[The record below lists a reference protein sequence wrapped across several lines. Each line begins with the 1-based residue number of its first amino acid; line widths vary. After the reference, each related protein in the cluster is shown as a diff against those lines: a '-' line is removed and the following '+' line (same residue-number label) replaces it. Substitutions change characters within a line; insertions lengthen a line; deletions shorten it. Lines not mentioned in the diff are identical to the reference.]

1 MMNRKLTLGNK
12 EKDLYNKTSFVSLLL
27 IIAIVISFHLACHND
42 KMVEPQGVFL
52 AGVVVD
58 SLTLAPIGSA
68 WVSLGDSVY
77 EPLQDELTDSVGY
90 YVTFTGAPGLHR
102 WVFCGKQGY
111 ITQSKEFS
119 TAPDETTFV
128 DFKLV
133 QQQLAIQQN
142 RALFSEIEK
151 IE

>member
-1 MMNRKLTLGNK
+1 MNKKLTLGDK
-12 EKDLYNKTSFVSLLL
+12 EKDIYNKASFVSLLF
-27 IIAIVISFHLACHND
+27 IVGLVLLLYLACHDD

-58 SLTLAPIGSA
+58 SLTLAPIESA

-133 QQQLAIQQN
+133 
-142 RALFSEIEK
+142 RR
-151 IE
+151 